1 MKNENKIGEA
11 EIEGMAEALAF
22 LTEFG
27 DAEIRRFLCRLPI
40 YAGNVDAPMTLRDLA
55 YEIKLSPYVDA
66 AWSKV
71 QSTAG
76 LTNQI
81 AMVMKV
87 IDLAERDLKRDTGE
101 TRQFKRNI
109 NIFAMMNA
117 YQQGSYV

>member
-66 AWSKV
+66 AWTKV
-71 QSTAG
+71 RSTPG

-87 IDLAERDLKRDTGE
+87 IDVAERELKRDSGE

-109 NIFAMMNA
+109 NILAMMNA
-117 YQQGSYV
+117 YQQGGHS